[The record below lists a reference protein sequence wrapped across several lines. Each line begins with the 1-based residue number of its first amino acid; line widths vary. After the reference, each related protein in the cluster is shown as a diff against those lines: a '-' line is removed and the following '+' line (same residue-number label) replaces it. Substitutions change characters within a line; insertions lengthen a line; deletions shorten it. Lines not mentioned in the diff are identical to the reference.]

1 MKSCRKIKR
10 RCAQFSPA
18 AITSTDE
25 VASLRE
31 IANKS
36 KQTLLSLMSY
46 LTFQD
51 VLRQRLEK
59 LQALIG
65 TLEKKAF
72 DLVAK
77 FDVKTNKRARIS
89 RRVLAQHCQ
98 RGSISIKS
106 SSINYW
112 PVLNS

>member
-1 MKSCRKIKR
+1 
-10 RCAQFSPA
+10 
-18 AITSTDE
+18 

-36 KQTLLSLMSY
+36 QQTLLSLMSY

-59 LQALIG
+59 LQALIE

-77 FDVKTNKRARIS
+77 FDVRTNKKQIQEGACTALPVRIDLDQIL
-89 RRVLAQHCQ
+89 VDQLLASL
-98 RGSISIKS
+98 R
-106 SSINYW
+106 
-112 PVLNS
+112 